1 MLDPKH
7 PANKPREAD
16 EPTRLQRAARR
27 GCAGLAYLIVLALVV
42 VGIWFFSSIPR
53 GWEQFGDLVWKM
65 MWEGSPGADT
75 EIVVFNYSGH
85 DLSGFVIRYWDQE
98 IRYTGRLE
106 AHREGDPHQN
116 IRHYKRMFWR
126 PIRPTTFRLEITY
139 TEVDTGVT
147 RSGSFTADRGPRP
160 RCRFVF
166 VLEADGPVLS
176 ECQRPEVED
185 FSSS

>member
-1 MLDPKH
+1 MPDSDDPTTLD
-7 PANKPREAD
+7 AAD
-16 EPTRLQRAARR
+16 QPTRFQRAARR
-27 GCAGLAYLIVLALVV
+27 GCAGLADAIVLVPLV

-53 GWEQFGDLVWKM
+53 GWEQFGDLVSKII
-65 MWEGSPGADT
+65 WERSPGADT
-75 EIVVFNYSGH
+75 EMVVFNYSGH
-85 DLSGFVIRYWDQE
+85 DVSGFVIQYWDQE
-98 IRYTGRLE
+98 IHYNGRFD
-106 AHREGDPHQN
+106 AYREGDPNQN

-126 PIRPTTFRLEITY
+126 PIRPTTFRLGITY

-160 RCRFVF
+160 MCRFVF

>member
-1 MLDPKH
+1 MPDSDY
-7 PANKPREAD
+7 PAKDREAD

-27 GCAGLAYLIVLALVV
+27 GCAGLAYLIVLRPLV

-53 GWEQFGDLVWKM
+53 GWEQFGDLVSKIV
-65 MWEGSPGADT
+65 WEGSPGADT

-85 DLSGFVIRYWDQE
+85 DVSHFVIRYADEE
-98 IRYTGRLE
+98 IRYNGLLE
-106 AHREGDPHQN
+106 AYREADPDQN

-139 TEVDTGVT
+139 TEVETGIT
-147 RSGSFTADRGPRP
+147 RSGSFTADRRP
-160 RCRFVF
+160 RSMCRFVF
-166 VLEADGPVLS
+166 ALKAHGPVLS

-185 FSSS
+185 FRSS